1 MDKDWMQIKNRAL
14 LQYRRGVNE
23 FLDFA
28 FSHTNDDKI
37 YCPCFKCNNCL
48 RKSREQVE
56 FDLLSHGIVRNYTIW
71 YHHGES
77 LQDESPHS
85 SSFDSHD
92 DYMDKD
98 DMENMLRDHFGVWD
112 IEEDIEEPNEEH
124 IKEDI
129 GEPYEEHV
137 EEPNEDAAKFY
148 KLLDDSEKELYP
160 GCTYFSKL
168 SFLMRLFHI
177 KCLGGWSNKSFS
189 MLLELLN
196 DSFPKGV
203 QLPASYYEARKIIRD
218 LGLDYEKIDA
228 CINDCMLFWK
238 DHDKK
243 ETCDHCGASRW
254 KFEEKD
260 GKRKKIPIKVLRYF
274 RITPRLKRLY
284 MSTKT
289 AFDMR
294 WHDAKRIDDG
304 YLRHPADS
312 EAWKSFDELHKSF
325 SDEPRN
331 VRLGLASDGFNP
343 FGNMSTKYSVWPV
356 VLIPYNLPPWKCM
369 KDPYLMLSLLI
380 PGSKSPGK
388 AIDTYLRPLIEELKE
403 LWNVGVD
410 TFDAYEKK
418 NFKMRA
424 AILWTVNDFPA
435 YGDLSGWNTR
445 GALRCPTC
453 NVETQSKFLTNG
465 KKFCFLGHRRFLP
478 IRHRWRREKELFD
491 GTKELRRL
499 PKQLSGDDI
508 LQQVFNLEGLVVS
521 NHKDIKKRKR
531 SAAGKEMGSSN
542 PWLKKSIFF
551 ELPYWRTLLLRH
563 NLDVMHI
570 EKNICDN
577 VLGTL
582 MDIPGKTKDNLNSR
596 LDMEELGIK
605 KDLHPIREGEKVL
618 SVPDAIYKLNNK
630 ERRSLCEFLQNVKVP
645 DGYSSN
651 LRRCIN
657 LKEKKIYG
665 LKTHDCHVLLECF
678 LPLVLR
684 GLFSSHD
691 VRSALIGLCSFFK
704 ELCSKVL
711 TVKNL
716 EKIEEQIIIT
726 LCKLEMIFPPSFF
739 DVMIHLPIHL
749 ASEAKIAGPVH
760 YRWMY
765 PIERYLRGLKA
776 YVRNRAHPEG
786 SIAEGYLAN
795 ECLLFCS
802 RYFNGIETKYNRVGR
817 NWDGAITHGYK
828 VETKDKVLPIFKQ
841 NGRPSRNCKVT
852 RRLSLEEIKQAH
864 LYILKNCDQVTPFIY
879 QRSQRLL
886 IVLLLEERK
895 GFRVLYLK
903 EI

>member
-14 LQYRRGVNE
+14 LQYRRGVKE

-28 FSHTNDDKI
+28 FSHTKDDKI

-56 FDLLSHGIVRNYTIW
+56 FDLLSHGIVRNYTTW

-77 LQDESPHS
+77 LQDESPYS
-85 SSFDSHD
+85 SSFDSED

-112 IEEDIEEPNEEH
+112 IEEDIEEPNKEH
-124 IKEDI
+124 IEEDI

-148 KLLDDSEKELYP
+148 KLLDDYEKELYP
-160 GCTYFSKL
+160 RCTQFLKL
-168 SFLMRLFHI
+168 SFFMRLFHI
-177 KCLGGWSNKSFS
+177 KCLGGWT
-189 MLLELLN
+189 
-196 DSFPKGV
+196 
-203 QLPASYYEARKIIRD
+203 RKIIRD
-218 LGLDYEKIDA
+218 LGLDYDKIDA
-228 CINDCMLFWK
+228 Y
-238 DHDKK
+238 HDKK

-254 KFEEKD
+254 KFKEKD

-304 YLRHPADS
+304 YLRHSADS

-343 FGNMSTKYSVWPV
+343 FGNMSTTYS
-356 VLIPYNLPPWKCM
+356 
-369 KDPYLMLSLLI
+369 DPYLMLSLLI
-380 PGSKSPGK
+380 PGLKSPGK

-403 LWNVGVD
+403 LWN
-410 TFDAYEKK
+410 
-418 NFKMRA
+418 
-424 AILWTVNDFPA
+424 TVNDFPA
-435 YGDLSGWNTR
+435 YGDLSRWNTR

-465 KKFCFLGHRRFLP
+465 KKFCFLDHRHFLP

-499 PKQLSGDDI
+499 PKQLS
-508 LQQVFNLEGLVVS
+508 EGLVVS
-521 NHKDIKKRKR
+521 NHKDIKKGR
-531 SAAGKEMGSSN
+531 EVQQE
-542 PWLKKSIFF
+542 KKWEVPI
-551 ELPYWRTLLLRH
+551 H
-563 NLDVMHI
+563 
-570 EKNICDN
+570 
-577 VLGTL
+577 
-582 MDIPGKTKDNLNSR
+582 GKTKDNLNSR

-618 SVPDAIYKLNNK
+618 SLPDAIYKLNNK

-651 LRRCIN
+651 IRRCIN

-678 LPLVLR
+678 LPLILQ

-691 VRSALIGLCSFFK
+691 VRSALIGLCIFFK

-716 EKIEEQIIIT
+716 EKIEEQIIIII
-726 LCKLEMIFPPSFF
+726 CKLEMIFPPSFF

-765 PIERYLRGLKA
+765 PIERY
-776 YVRNRAHPEG
+776 
-786 SIAEGYLAN
+786 
-795 ECLLFCS
+795 
-802 RYFNGIETKYNRVGR
+802 FNGIETKHNRVGR

-841 NGRPSRNCKVT
+841 TGRPTRNCKVT
-852 RRLSLEEIKQAH
+852 RRLSLEEIKQSH
-864 LYILKNCDQVTPFIY
+864 LYILKNCDQVTPFICHVTSLY
-879 QRSQRLL
+879 KEKDEQVTHQLL
-886 IVLLLEERK
+886 CLARGPAREAICYKGYKANGFIFHTKDCENHRKTQSSGVMVKLNCGKEYYGVIEDIVELSYMNDNKVVMFKCLWWDVDNYGRGVKVDEYDVTLVNKYRTLKTKEVFVMACQSEQVFYVEDILTPRDYFSMPLEEEEEEEVADDM
-895 GFRVLYLK
+895 FD
-903 EI
+903 E